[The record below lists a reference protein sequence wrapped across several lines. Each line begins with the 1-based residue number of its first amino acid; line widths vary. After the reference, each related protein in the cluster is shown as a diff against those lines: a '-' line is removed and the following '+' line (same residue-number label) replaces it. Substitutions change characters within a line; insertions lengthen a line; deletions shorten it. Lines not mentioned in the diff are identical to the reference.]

1 MIIAKELDFQASI
14 YRGLILPTGEILSNE
29 PPLESPKH
37 FQQIYLLLSG
47 LQYLWKDRNDYFAA
61 GNTSVY
67 FNPRRIRA
75 KKWRGPD
82 FLVVLNAAQK
92 ERSSWVVWDEN
103 NKYPNFILE
112 VLSRKT
118 EKKDKVEKKLLYQD
132 TFRTPEY
139 FWFGPKSL
147 EFKGFRLTRGKYKLI
162 KPDDRGLIWS
172 EELGLYLGV
181 HNRFVRYYNTEKEL
195 IPTPEE
201 DAEISKKR
209 ADLAQQR
216 ADLEK
221 SARETAE
228 ELADLAQQRAE
239 SERLAREAAEE
250 LAESERLA
258 REAAEEL
265 ADLAQQRADLAQQ
278 LAESERLAREKLA
291 AKLRELN
298 IDPNSL

>member
-37 FQQIYLLLSG
+37 FQQISLLLSG

-82 FLVVLNAAQK
+82 FLVVLNAAEK

-103 NKYPNFILE
+103 NQYPNFILE

-139 FWFGPKSL
+139 FWFSPKSL
-147 EFKGFRLTRGKYKLI
+147 EFKGFRLTRGKYKPI

-172 EELGLYLGV
+172 QELGLYLGV
-181 HNRFVRYYNTEKEL
+181 HNRFVRYYNSEKEL

-201 DAEISKKR
+201 DREILKKR
-209 ADLAQQR
+209 V
-216 ADLEK
+216 DLERL
-221 SARETAE
+221 ARETAE
-228 ELADLAQQRAE
+228 ELADL
-239 SERLAREAAEE
+239 
-250 LAESERLA
+250 ERLA

-265 ADLAQQRADLAQQ
+265 ADLAQQSADLERSARETAEEI
-278 LAESERLAREKLA
+278 AESERLAREAAERQAESEKLAREKLA

-298 IDPNSL
+298 IDPDSL